1 MDITNFSEEHLKAHR
16 SIEIYSQTLIPKY
29 KQEGLSDEEIN
40 IKIREWIIDTYEY
53 YTGIL
58 KPSEVT
64 IFFNY
69 LNKTHGLEEIEIYD
83 NDKNIGR

>member
-1 MDITNFSEEHLKAHR
+1 MDIVNFSEEHLKAHK
-16 SIEIYSQTLIPKY
+16 SIEIYSQTLFPKY
-29 KQEGLSDEEIN
+29 KQEGLTDEEIN
-40 IKIREWIIDTYEY
+40 IKIREWIINTYEL
-53 YTGIL
+53 YTSIL

-69 LNKTHGLEEIEIYD
+69 PNATHGLNEIETYD